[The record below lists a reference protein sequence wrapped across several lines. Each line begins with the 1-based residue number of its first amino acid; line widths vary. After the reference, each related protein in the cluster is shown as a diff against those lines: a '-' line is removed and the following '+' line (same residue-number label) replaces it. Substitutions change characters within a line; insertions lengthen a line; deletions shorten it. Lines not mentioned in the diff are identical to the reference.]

1 MSNDFTKVAD
11 ILGAD
16 NEKRLKDAITDA
28 LIQQAI
34 YDIKDRY
41 SSIYCIDFDDL
52 MSDVANEVNNEVKEE
67 MKSRMMKIAMKKIE
81 DMFDEG
87 FGNKSLG
94 ENV

>member
-1 MSNDFTKVAD
+1 MNNDFTKVAD

-28 LIQQAI
+28 LIEQAV

-41 SSIYCIDFDDL
+41 SSAYCIDFDEL
-52 MSDVANEVNNEVKEE
+52 MSNVSDEVNNEVKEQI
-67 MKSRMMKIAMKKIE
+67 KSRIMQIVMKKIE

-87 FGNKSLG
+87 FGNEFLG
-94 ENV
+94 EKV